1 MFGRSKGTATA
12 INSWNNDIYCPC
24 KLTVVLTPMPVPG
37 KKWNFQLGYLNLSSP
52 KVWSSSSDIKTKTTK
67 LCFKMVMLSRLSVQ
81 VRLYHEES
89 LQVLIR
95 AIYITV
101 LWYSIDTIN
110 YVQLVAQINGCK
122 FSAVC
127 VKIRTFKL
135 HVSSAVD
142 RSNHR

>member
-1 MFGRSKGTATA
+1 
-12 INSWNNDIYCPC
+12 
-24 KLTVVLTPMPVPG
+24 
-37 KKWNFQLGYLNLSSP
+37 
-52 KVWSSSSDIKTKTTK
+52 
-67 LCFKMVMLSRLSVQ
+67 MVMLSRLSVQ

-101 LWYSIDTIN
+101 LRYSIDTIN
-110 YVQLVAQINGCK
+110 YMQLVAQINGCK
-122 FSAVC
+122 FSVVC